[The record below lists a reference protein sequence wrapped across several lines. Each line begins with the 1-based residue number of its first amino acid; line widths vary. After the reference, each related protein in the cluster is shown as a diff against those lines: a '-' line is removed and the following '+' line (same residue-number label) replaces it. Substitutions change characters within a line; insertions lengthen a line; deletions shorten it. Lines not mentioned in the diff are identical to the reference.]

1 VAARRS
7 RPIGAG
13 AVLVIVLIIAA
24 LAILKVQHHHFRA
37 PAGSG
42 CVVRGQ
48 RFQWQLYPSQAS
60 IAATIAG
67 VAAQRAM
74 PERAITIAYAA
85 ALQESYLENLTY
97 GDRDSVGVFQQRPSQ
112 GWGTRQ
118 QLLDPVY
125 ASTRFFLALAA
136 IPHYER
142 LRVYKAAQAVQ
153 HSADG
158 SAYGQWVKQG
168 ADMAAGFSGRRP
180 RTVSCWY
187 GIGFHGRGQVSAAS
201 IQLRRTFGPLTI
213 SHAGDPLARVRVR
226 GPDMGWAIAAWL
238 VSHAGRFKIRQVSYQ
253 GYQWTAA
260 HGKKGWTARPRAHDA
275 AGSRTAV
282 TFG

>member
-1 VAARRS
+1 VAARGS

-13 AVLVIVLIIAA
+13 AVLVIVLIIGA
-24 LAILKVQHHHFRA
+24 LAILKAQHHRFSA
-37 PAGSG
+37 PEGSG
-42 CVVRGQ
+42 CVVSGHRV
-48 RFQWQLYPSQAS
+48 RWQLYPSQAS

-85 ALQESYLENLTY
+85 ALQESYLEDLRY

-125 ASTRFFLALAA
+125 ATTRFFMALAA

-142 LRVYKAAQAVQ
+142 LHVYKAAQAVQ
-153 HSADG
+153 RSADG
-158 SAYGQWVKQG
+158 SAYSQWVQQG
-168 ADMAAGFSGRRP
+168 ADMAAGFSGRLP
-180 RTVSCWY
+180 HTVSCWY
-187 GIGFHGRGQVSAAS
+187 GAGFHGRGQLNAAS
-201 IQLRRTFGPLTI
+201 VELRRTFGRLAI
-213 SHAGDPLARVRVR
+213 SHAGDPLAHVRVR
-226 GPDMGWAIAAWL
+226 GPEMGWAVATWL
-238 VSHAGRFKIRQVSYQ
+238 VSHASQFKIRQVSYQ

-260 HGKKGWTARPRAHDA
+260 HGKRGWTARPRAHHT
-275 AGSRTAV
+275 AGTRTTV

>member
-1 VAARRS
+1 V
-7 RPIGAG
+7 P
-13 AVLVIVLIIAA
+13 V
-24 LAILKVQHHHFRA
+24 
-37 PAGSG
+37 GSG
-42 CVVRGQ
+42 CVVSGH
-48 RFQWQLYPSQAS
+48 RFRWQLYPSQAS

-85 ALQESYLENLTY
+85 ALQESYLEDLSY

-112 GWGTRQ
+112 GWGTRR

-125 ASTRFFLALAA
+125 ASTRFFMALAA

-158 SAYGQWVKQG
+158 SAYIQWVRQG

-187 GIGFHGRGQVSAAS
+187 GAGFRGRGQVRAAS

-213 SHAGDPLARVRVR
+213 SQTADPLARVRVR
-226 GPDMGWAIAAWL
+226 GPEMGWAVATWL
-238 VSHAGRFKIRQVSYQ
+238 ISHAGRFKIRQVSYQ
-253 GYQWTAA
+253 GYQWKAA
-260 HGKKGWTARPRAHDA
+260 HGKNGWTGRQQVHRA
-275 AGSRTAV
+275 AGTGAAV

>member
-1 VAARRS
+1 
-7 RPIGAG
+7 
-13 AVLVIVLIIAA
+13 LVIVLIVAV
-24 LAILKVQHHHFRA
+24 LAILKLQHHRFHVRE
-37 PAGSG
+37 GSG
-42 CVVRGQ
+42 CVVSGHTFR
-48 RFQWQLYPSQAS
+48 WQLYPSQAS

-74 PERAITIAYAA
+74 PVRAITIAYAA
-85 ALQESYLENLTY
+85 ALQESYLEDLRY

-112 GWGTRQ
+112 GWGTRH

-125 ASTRFFLALAA
+125 ASTRFFMALAA
-136 IPHYER
+136 VPHYEQ

-158 SAYGQWVKQG
+158 TAYGQWVTQG

-187 GIGFHGRGQVSAAS
+187 SEGFRGRSEVSAAS
-201 IQLRRTFGPLTI
+201 VQLRRTFGRLAI
-213 SHAGDPLARVRVR
+213 GHAGDPLVQVRVR
-226 GPDMGWAIAAWL
+226 GPDMGWAVASWL

-260 HGKKGWTARPRAHDA
+260 HGKKGWTARPRAHHA
-275 AGSRTAV
+275 AGTGTAV

>member
-7 RPIGAG
+7 RSIGAG
-13 AVLVIVLIIAA
+13 AVLVIAAIIAA
-24 LAILKVQHHHFRA
+24 LAILKAQHHRFRV
-37 PAGSG
+37 PLGSG
-42 CVVRGQ
+42 CVVSGH
-48 RFQWQLYPSQAS
+48 RFRWQLYPSQAS

-85 ALQESYLENLTY
+85 ALQESYLEDVRY

-125 ASTRFFLALAA
+125 ASTRFFKALAA

-153 HSADG
+153 RSADG
-158 SAYGQWVKQG
+158 SAYRQWVKQG

-187 GIGFHGRGQVSAAS
+187 GSGFRGRGQLSAAS
-201 IQLRRTFGPLTI
+201 MQLRRTFGRLTI
-213 SHAGDPLARVRVR
+213 SHAGDPRVRVR

-260 HGKKGWTARPRAHDA
+260 HGKKGWTAGQQARHA
-275 AGSRTAV
+275 AGTRAAV